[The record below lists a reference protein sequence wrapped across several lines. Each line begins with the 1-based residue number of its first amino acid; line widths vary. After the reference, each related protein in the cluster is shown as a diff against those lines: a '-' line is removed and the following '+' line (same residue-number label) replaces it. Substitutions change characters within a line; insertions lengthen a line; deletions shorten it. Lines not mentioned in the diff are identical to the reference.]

1 MAPPLQREAFRCF
14 APPLA
19 HAFLSLQA
27 GKAVPMIL
35 LAADYKRTA
44 AACASLL
51 TELHALASL
60 QDVVVDHIRP
70 KRTQQRHAI
79 GAGAVLL
86 RAGCAARSA
95 RGGEIPFSTPS
106 RLLCII
112 PCIRHNNPLQVQA
125 ELLGEGTP
133 GTLSPALEDGHDA
146 AAVAPAPAPK
156 PFKPFS
162 SPLRPL
168 TAKYSSGADENSA
181 TESGRGE
188 GGAGDFDSA
197 DDPQEEILQ
206 LQVRLLMQACA
217 AIRSKFA

>member
-1 MAPPLQREAFRCF
+1 MPMI
-14 APPLA
+14 PLA
-19 HAFLSLQA
+19 
-27 GKAVPMIL
+27 V
-35 LAADYKRTA
+35 DYNRTA
-44 AACASLL
+44 ASCISSP
-51 TELHALASL
+51 TDLHARASL

-95 RGGEIPFSTPS
+95 RGGEIPSLRQVACS
-106 RLLCII
+106 CII

-206 LQVRLLMQACA
+206 LQVRPLLQACA
-217 AIRSKFA
+217 AMRSKFA